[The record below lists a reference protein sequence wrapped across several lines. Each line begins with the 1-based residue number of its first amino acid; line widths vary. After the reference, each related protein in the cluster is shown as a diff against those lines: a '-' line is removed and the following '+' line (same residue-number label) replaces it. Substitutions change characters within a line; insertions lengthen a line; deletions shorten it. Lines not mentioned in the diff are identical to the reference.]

1 LGWSFESRLSL
12 SGSQREKVGFHWV
25 NMSKKILISD
35 DAMFMRAMLRGI
47 LIENEYAV
55 YEASNGQEA
64 IDQYEAHKPD
74 LVFMD
79 ITMPVMDGIAAT
91 RAIKEKNPGANIVMC
106 SAMGQQSMVIEAVRA
121 GAKDFIVKPFQAERV
136 LECVRKLVA

>member
-1 LGWSFESRLSL
+1 
-12 SGSQREKVGFHWV
+12 
-25 NMSKKILISD
+25 MSKKILISD

-47 LIENEYAV
+47 LIENQYAV

-64 IDQYEAHKPD
+64 VDQYEAHHPD

-91 RAIKEKNPGANIVMC
+91 RAIKAKNPEAVIVMC

-121 GAKDFIVKPFQAERV
+121 GAKDFIVKPFHPERV
-136 LECVRKLVA
+136 LDCVKKL

>member
-1 LGWSFESRLSL
+1 
-12 SGSQREKVGFHWV
+12 
-25 NMSKKILISD
+25 MSKKILISD

-47 LIENEYAV
+47 LIENQYAV

-64 IDQYEAHKPD
+64 VDQYEAHHPD

-91 RAIKEKNPGANIVMC
+91 RAIKAKNPDAVIVMC
-106 SAMGQQSMVIEAVRA
+106 SAMGQQSMIIEAVRA
-121 GAKDFIVKPFQAERV
+121 GAKDFIVKPFHPERV
-136 LECVRKLVA
+136 LDCVKKLVA